1 MNGFVYCSV
10 NKNISEYVQHY
21 EYIHPVLGS
30 DGTQVLLV
38 VCINIKSNIIFC
50 AKCQNLK
57 KRIKDK
63 EKIHLL

>member
-10 NKNISEYVQHY
+10 NKNISEYVQQY

-38 VCINIKSNIIFC
+38 VPMYKHKKQQSFLCQVPKSH
-50 AKCQNLK
+50 K
-57 KRIKDK
+57 KDERQKRK
-63 EKIHLL
+63 